1 MTDGGEGGRMEGMSE
16 VDDRLEMGAAGGA
29 GEVLSAEE
37 RGDLLRLARTVIGE
51 AAGGD
56 GAMVELED
64 LDLKLTP
71 GLRKK
76 SGVFVVLR
84 KGGEVVGYSGEAGA
98 RRPLVNAVAAHALS
112 AAFPETGGGGLE
124 SVGGLDGVEIEIL
137 VPREGGE
144 GWTGFHE

>member
-1 MTDGGEGGRMEGMSE
+1 MGGMKEVNGSLVAGVDGGGGDG
-16 VDDRLEMGAAGGA
+16 
-29 GEVLSAEE
+29 LSAEE
-37 RGDLLRLARTVIGE
+37 RKDLLRLARTVIGE

-64 LDLKLTP
+64 LELKLTP

-76 SGVFVVLR
+76 SGAFVVLR
-84 KGGEVVGYSGEAGA
+84 KGGEVVGYSGEARA

-112 AAFPETGGGGLE
+112 AAFPEEGGGGLGA
-124 SVGGLDGVEIEIL
+124 GGGMEGVEIEIL
-137 VPREGGE
+137 VPAEGGE